1 MKEQENR
8 IDEPKFVM
16 KAAHAVWAANKYFVL
31 ACRQQ
36 DYLKI
41 RELLKPEKIQTQAA
55 YEVLESVV
63 HQFSDVKS
71 KDLPQLEN
79 ALYHIA
85 GYFKN
90 QLTKEQRQQ
99 LNCLIQDHPEEALAR
114 LDHYRRLFDID
125 YLQNTTLW
133 QGSRAKL
140 FNEVPVE
147 LSYKN
152 VTYPKGE
159 LIWKG
164 HYVLVKPQM

>member
-1 MKEQENR
+1 MGMQEIR

-41 RELLKPEKIQTQAA
+41 RELLKPEKIQIQAA
-55 YEVLESVV
+55 YDVLENVV

-85 GYFKN
+85 GYFKKK
-90 QLTKEQRQQ
+90 LTTEQRQEM
-99 LNCLIQDHPEEALAR
+99 NCLIQDNSEEALAK
-114 LDHYRRLFDID
+114 LEEYKSLFNIE

-133 QGSRAKL
+133 QGSRAKP

-147 LSYKN
+147 LTYKN
-152 VTYPKGE
+152 VTYQKGE
-159 LIWKG
+159 LFWKG
-164 HYVLVKPQM
+164 SYVLLKT